1 MKPATIILRSPD
13 AFQKWSD
20 GRRAQLWNMIE
31 KLAKGEISYKEAKEV
46 LREEQR
52 VLSTINKEVLG
63 FKTAHSIA
71 QDYPSTAL
79 DTPKKAKIK
88 RATLRHPAFPSPPQ

>member
-1 MKPATIILRSPD
+1 MKPAAIILRSPD

-20 GRRAQLWNMIE
+20 GRRAQLWKMIE
-31 KLAKGEISYKEAKEV
+31 KLARGEISYKEAREV

-52 VLSTINKEVLG
+52 VLSTISKEALG
-63 FKTAHSIA
+63 FKTVH
-71 QDYPSTAL
+71 YPSTAL

-88 RATLRHPAFPSPPQ
+88 RATLRHAAFPSPPQ